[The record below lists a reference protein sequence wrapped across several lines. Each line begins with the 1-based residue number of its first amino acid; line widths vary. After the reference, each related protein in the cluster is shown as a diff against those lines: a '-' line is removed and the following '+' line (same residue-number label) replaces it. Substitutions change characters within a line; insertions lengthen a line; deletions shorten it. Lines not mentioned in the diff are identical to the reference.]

1 MTLFDWLKELTGKKR
16 DWDSFSDKERESFNP
31 YMINRFLSMHEPFI
45 ELVNYVQTIPYTEKQ
60 KYYTVY
66 CQLLPKKNVWLKY
79 IKSKIKSNPK
89 EIKEY
94 ISRYYQCSLDEANEY
109 IILLGKEGVNN
120 IFTKMGIED
129 KEKKSLTKKIV

>member
-31 YMINRFLSMHEPFI
+31 YMVNRFLSMHEPFI
-45 ELVNYVQTIPYTEKQ
+45 ELVNYVQTISYTEKQ

-79 IKSKIKSNPK
+79 IKSKMKQPTTELEEAISQILECSHREAK
-89 EIKEY
+89 EEV
-94 ISRYYQCSLDEANEY
+94 
-109 IILLGKEGVNN
+109 ILLDNYILEDILYRAGYQPDQVV
-120 IFTKMGIED
+120 KMF
-129 KEKKSLTKKIV
+129 K

>member
-31 YMINRFLSMHEPFI
+31 YMINRFLSMHEPFV

-79 IKSKIKSNPK
+79 IKSKMKQPTKELVQAIAQIMECSHREAVNAVITLDNDHLEEVLYKAGYQSTEVIKMFK
-89 EIKEY
+89 
-94 ISRYYQCSLDEANEY
+94 
-109 IILLGKEGVNN
+109 
-120 IFTKMGIED
+120 
-129 KEKKSLTKKIV
+129 

>member
-16 DWDSFSDKERESFNP
+16 DWGSFSDKERESFNP

-45 ELVNYVQTIPYTEKQ
+45 ELVNYVQTIPYIEKQ

-79 IKSKIKSNPK
+79 IKSKMKQPTTELVDALSKIYECSTREAETAVITLDNDVLENMLYKAG
-89 EIKEY
+89 
-94 ISRYYQCSLDEANEY
+94 YQ
-109 IILLGKEGVNN
+109 
-120 IFTKMGIED
+120 D
-129 KEKKSLTKKIV
+129 KEVIQMFK

>member
-31 YMINRFLSMHEPFI
+31 YMVNRFLSMHEPFV

-66 CQLLPKKNVWLKY
+66 CQLPPKKNVWLKY
-79 IKSKIKSNPK
+79 IKSKMKQPTK
-89 EIKEY
+89 EFVSAIAQIMECSQREAVNAVITLDNDHLKEVLY
-94 ISRYYQCSLDEANEY
+94 KAGYQSDE
-109 IILLGKEGVNN
+109 VV
-120 IFTKMGIED
+120 KMF
-129 KEKKSLTKKIV
+129 K

>member
-31 YMINRFLSMHEPFI
+31 YMVNRFFSMHEPFV

-79 IKSKIKSNPK
+79 IKSKMRQPTKELVNAIAQIMECSQREAVNAVITLDNDHLEEVLYKAGYQSN
-89 EIKEY
+89 E
-94 ISRYYQCSLDEANEY
+94 
-109 IILLGKEGVNN
+109 VV
-120 IFTKMGIED
+120 KMF
-129 KEKKSLTKKIV
+129 K

>member
-79 IKSKIKSNPK
+79 IKSKMRQPTK
-89 EIKEY
+89 ELVEAIAQ
-94 ISRYYQCSLDEANEY
+94 ILQCSQREAKEEV
-109 IILLGKEGVNN
+109 ILLDNEMLEEILYKAGYQSDQVV
-120 IFTKMGIED
+120 KMF
-129 KEKKSLTKKIV
+129 K

>member
-16 DWDSFSDKERESFNP
+16 DWDSFSNKERESFNP
-31 YMINRFLSMHEPFI
+31 YMVNRFLSMHDPFI

-79 IKSKIKSNPK
+79 IKSKMKQPTVELVSAIAGIM
-89 EIKEY
+89 E
-94 ISRYYQCSLDEANEY
+94 CSQREAVSAVATLDNEY
-109 IILLGKEGVNN
+109 LEEVLYKAGYQ
-120 IFTKMGIED
+120 D
-129 KEKKSLTKKIV
+129 KEVAKMFK

>member
-31 YMINRFLSMHEPFI
+31 YMINRFLSMHEPFV

-79 IKSKIKSNPK
+79 IKSKMKQPTKELVSAIAQIMECSQREATNAVITLDNDYLEEVLYKAGYQSN
-89 EIKEY
+89 E
-94 ISRYYQCSLDEANEY
+94 
-109 IILLGKEGVNN
+109 VV
-120 IFTKMGIED
+120 KMF
-129 KEKKSLTKKIV
+129 K

>member
-31 YMINRFLSMHEPFI
+31 YMVNRFLSMHEPFV

-79 IKSKIKSNPK
+79 IKSKMKQPTKELVSAIAQIMECSQREAVNAVITLDNDHLEEVLYKAGYQSN
-89 EIKEY
+89 E
-94 ISRYYQCSLDEANEY
+94 
-109 IILLGKEGVNN
+109 VV
-120 IFTKMGIED
+120 KMF
-129 KEKKSLTKKIV
+129 K

>member
-45 ELVNYVQTIPYTEKQ
+45 ELVNYVQTIPYTSKQ

-79 IKSKIKSNPK
+79 IKSKMKQPTTELVEAISKIMECSNREATNAVITLDNDHLE
-89 EIKEY
+89 EILYKAG
-94 ISRYYQCSLDEANEY
+94 YQSDQ
-109 IILLGKEGVNN
+109 VV
-120 IFTKMGIED
+120 KMF
-129 KEKKSLTKKIV
+129 K